1 MKIERLFIYCLLA
14 TTCLFTA
21 CDNEVTADGDGVY
34 TPLPEGMYPL
44 ALTAT
49 QGDGSTPKTRV
60 AEFDNITTQWT
71 ANQDC
76 IGVRIGDNGTVG
88 QYLITSA
95 DGSSMTAE
103 AQVYWQNTGYEYIY
117 GWYPASTDGLPKSGS
132 NINLIDQSTQTN
144 YLRFDFMSAKTT
156 SKINYKSTSIPLPF
170 QHEMVKVNI
179 TLKTDNGLNLTDAKV
194 YILGYTACTFN
205 QGIVTGQGDKGYI
218 RTFYDVSTKS
228 YKALIVE
235 ESLAAADNFL
245 KIVLKDGKTTYYYR
259 TAVTLTKGNV
269 HNYNIT
275 VNFAPVDGKFTI
287 NADDNVTIKDY
298 NGTEPIVVNGDA
310 TITINNVQLK
320 TTDNVMTINNGATVT
335 LNIEGTNNEFTSTGG
350 AGIKIIESFN
360 YNPRGSITVN
370 GTGASSS
377 KLKITA
383 NSGAAIG
390 FRMTGERME
399 PVIFY
404 YGNIAINKIALD
416 VTGGKE
422 SPAIGISA
430 LEFDTYDKPKE
441 YGDISI
447 NESTINATST
457 GGAACIGTP
466 FHSNSSSFSMGTISI
481 KNSTI
486 TASAGNSD
494 YGDKPACIGFGYTAY
509 NEQGSKKVIRK
520 IEFENTTLKLTTN
533 SAQKVGFGDNG
544 DDSRILTEG
553 IWKDG
558 VKVGTTSW
566 TP

>member
-21 CDNEVTADGDGVY
+21 CDNEVTADGDGMY

-44 ALTAT
+44 TLTAT

-60 AEFDNITTQWT
+60 AEINNTTTQWT

-76 IGVRIGDNGTVG
+76 IGVRIGDDGTVG

-103 AQVYWQNTGYEYIY
+103 TQVYWQNTGYEYIY

-170 QHEMVKVNI
+170 QHEMAKVNI

-194 YILGYTACTFN
+194 YILGYTTCTFS
-205 QGIVTGQGDKGYI
+205 QGTVTGQGNKDYI
-218 RTFYDVSTKS
+218 RTFYDGSTNS

-235 ESLAAADNFL
+235 ESLAATDKFL

-259 TAVTLTKGNV
+259 TAVTLTKENV
-269 HNYNIT
+269 HNYDIT

-298 NGTEPIVVNGDA
+298 KGTEPIVVNGDA

-350 AGIKIIESFN
+350 AGIKIIESIN

-370 GTGASSS
+370 GTDASSS

-383 NSGAAIG
+383 SSGAAIG
-390 FRMTGERME
+390 FRMTGEWDH
-399 PVIFY
+399 VTYY
-404 YGNIAINKIALD
+404 YGNIAINKIALEAE
-416 VTGGKE
+416 GGKE

-430 LEFDTYDKPKE
+430 LEINMFDRDKE
-441 YGDISI
+441 FGDISI

-466 FHSNSSSFSMGTISI
+466 FHSDTSPFSMGAISI

-486 TASAGNSD
+486 TANAGNSAFK
-494 YGDKPACIGFGYTAY
+494 DKPACIGFGCTYDLAG
-509 NEQGSKKVIRK
+509 GSKKVIRK
-520 IEFENTTLKLTTN
+520 IEFENTTLNLTTN
-533 SAQKVGFGDNG
+533 STQKVGFGENG
-544 DDSRILTEG
+544 DASRILTEG
-553 IWKDG
+553 IWKNRER
-558 VKVGTTSW
+558 VGDTYW
-566 TP
+566 NP

>member
-14 TTCLFTA
+14 TICLFTA

-44 ALTAT
+44 TLTAT

-60 AEFDNITTQWT
+60 AEIDNTTTQWT
-71 ANQDC
+71 ANQDR
-76 IGVRIGDNGTVG
+76 IGVRIGNDGTVG

-103 AQVYWQNTGYEYIY
+103 AQVYWQNTGDEYIY
-117 GWYPASTDGLPKSGS
+117 GWYPASTDDLPKSGS
-132 NINLIDQSTQTN
+132 NIDLIDQSTSAK
-144 YLRFDFMSAKTT
+144 YLQFDFMSAKTT
-156 SKINYKSTSIPLPF
+156 SKINYKSTPISLPF
-170 QHEMVKVNI
+170 QHEMAKVNI
-179 TLKTDNGLNLTDAKV
+179 TLKTDNELNLTDAKV
-194 YILGYTACTFN
+194 YVWGHTTCTFN
-205 QGIVTGQGDKGYI
+205 QGTVTGQGDKNYI
-218 RTFYDVSTKS
+218 QTFYDNSTNS

-235 ESLAAADNFL
+235 ESLEATDNFL
-245 KIVLKDGKTTYYYR
+245 KIVQKDGVTTYYYR

-269 HNYNIT
+269 HNYDIT

-287 NADDNVTIKDY
+287 NAGADVTIKDY
-298 NGTEPIVVNGDA
+298 NGTAPIVVNGDA
-310 TITINNVQLK
+310 TITINNVQLE

-335 LNIEGTNNEFTSTGG
+335 LNIEGMNNEFTSTEG
-350 AGIKIIESFN
+350 AGIKIMESFN
-360 YNPRGSITVN
+360 YNPRGSITVT

-383 NSGAAIG
+383 SSGAAIG
-390 FRMTGERME
+390 FRMTGERDH
-399 PVIFY
+399 VTYY
-404 YGNIAINKIALD
+404 YGNIAINKIALEAE
-416 VTGGKE
+416 GGKE

-430 LEFDTYDKPKE
+430 LEINMFDRDKE

-466 FHSNSSSFSMGTISI
+466 FHSDTSPFSMGAISI

-486 TASAGNSD
+486 IANAGNSD
-494 YGDKPACIGFGYTAY
+494 FKDKPACIGFGYTAD
-509 NEQGSKKVIRK
+509 QAGGSKKVIRK

-533 SAQKVGFGDNG
+533 SAQKVGFGDDG

-553 IWKDG
+553 IWKDEG
-558 VKVGTTSW
+558 KVGTKYW
-566 TP
+566 NP

>member
-44 ALTAT
+44 TLTAT

-60 AEFDNITTQWT
+60 AEIDNTTTQWT
-71 ANQDC
+71 ANQDR
-76 IGVRIGDNGTVG
+76 IGVRIGDDGTVG
-88 QYLITSA
+88 QYLITSV

-103 AQVYWQNTGYEYIY
+103 AQVCWQNTGYEYIY
-117 GWYPASTDGLPKSGS
+117 GWYPASTDDLPKSGS

-156 SKINYKSTSIPLPF
+156 SKINYKSTSISLPF
-170 QHEMVKVNI
+170 QHEMAKVNI
-179 TLKTDNGLNLTDAKV
+179 TLKTDNELNLTDAKV
-194 YILGYTACTFN
+194 YVWGHTTCTFN
-205 QGIVTGQGDKGYI
+205 QGTVTGQGDKNYI
-218 RTFYDVSTKS
+218 QTFYDNSTNS

-235 ESLAAADNFL
+235 ESLEATDNFL
-245 KIVLKDGKTTYYYR
+245 KIVQKDGVTTYYYR

-269 HNYNIT
+269 HNYDIT

-287 NADDNVTIKDY
+287 NAGADVTIKDY
-298 NGTEPIVVNGDA
+298 NGTAPIVVNGDA
-310 TITINNVQLK
+310 TITINNVQLE

-335 LNIEGTNNEFTSTGG
+335 LNIEGMNNEFTSTEG
-350 AGIKIIESFN
+350 AGIKIMESLPP
-360 YNPRGSITVN
+360 YYVGSVTVN
-370 GTGASSS
+370 GTGANSS

-383 NSGAAIG
+383 SSGAAIG
-390 FRMTGERME
+390 YKMTGEQDGGTYC
-399 PVIFY
+399 VSDIK
-404 YGNIAINKIALD
+404 INNIALD

-430 LEFDTYDKPKE
+430 IENSLFDGEKK
-441 YGDISI
+441 YGNIFI
-447 NESTINATST
+447 NNSKINATST

-466 FHSNSSSFSMGTISI
+466 HYENSSSFSMGIISI
-481 KNSTI
+481 KHSTI

-494 YGDKPACIGFGYTAY
+494 FGDKPACIGFGYTYGLAG
-509 NEQGSKKVIRK
+509 GSKKVIKK
-520 IEFENTTLKLTTN
+520 IEFANTTLDLTTN
-533 SAQKVGFGDNG
+533 STQKVGFGENG
-544 DDSRILTEG
+544 DASRILTEG

-558 VKVGTTSW
+558 ERVGDTYW